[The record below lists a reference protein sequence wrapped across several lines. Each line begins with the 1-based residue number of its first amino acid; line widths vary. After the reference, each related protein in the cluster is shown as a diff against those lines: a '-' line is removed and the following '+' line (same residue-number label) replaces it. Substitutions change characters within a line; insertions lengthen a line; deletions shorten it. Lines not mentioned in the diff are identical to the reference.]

1 MNEKQAYE
9 TANAMASNIEPR
21 DVRDRCANLAFIT
34 LMSGQ
39 GKQMAVKNIRTYLDD
54 LQRLTPETPF
64 LPCM

>member
-1 MNEKQAYE
+1 MTEKQAHE
-9 TANAMASNIEPR
+9 TANAMTSNIEPR

-34 LMSGQ
+34 LMTGQ

-54 LQRLTPETPF
+54 IQRAKSETPF

>member
-1 MNEKQAYE
+1 MTEKQAHE
-9 TANAMASNIEPR
+9 TANAMTSNIEPR

-34 LMSGQ
+34 MMTGQ

-54 LQRLTPETPF
+54 IQRAKPETPF

>member
-1 MNEKQAYE
+1 MTEKQAHE

-54 LQRLTPETPF
+54 VQRATPEPNF
-64 LPCM
+64 LPCV